1 MHDIG
6 SQPDPG
12 NPSGV
17 RETLRFLTH
26 PANLLVFTSDQQG
39 LLSFVSPSWSAFTG
53 RPSAQELGTGWLDRV
68 HPEDLPALT
77 RGLAQARQDSQSFRL
92 MFRYQRDDGVYRWLL
107 SQGMPLTAPDG
118 EFTGHLALCF
128 DVTPY
133 QEGEAEMEQAVLSV
147 FPLLKQTRLIAVVL
161 DTQGRVLFSNGSLG
175 RLLQCSATELISCP
189 LFERHLA
196 AGDRALL
203 ERLYPE
209 GGQNPLFPAEFQSE
223 LVTTDQQTRL
233 VFWHAVVWRD
243 VNGRLKGAIL
253 IGDDVTEVR
262 REEEQTSLYVK
273 AFEATNHA
281 IVVTDAGGTIL
292 SINRAFTAL
301 TGYRADEAIGANPRL
316 LQSGRHD
323 EAFYKAMWASLL
335 GHGHWHG
342 DMWDRHKDGHLYPKY
357 LAISAIR
364 NDSHAV
370 THYVGIFYD
379 NSERKTIE
387 ERLDHLAHYDALTGL
402 PNRSLLMDRLEQAI
416 ERARRLGIEV
426 ALLYID
432 LDHFKLV
439 NDDHGHSAGDQLLK
453 TVAQRMR
460 ACVRG
465 VDTVARLGGDEFVVL
480 LPDTSGSDDVLTVA
494 RKLLIEL
501 SHPYDVQGHR
511 ATCTPSIGIS
521 VFPQD
526 SHNPDELV
534 AHADTAMYQAKQGGR
549 ASFRVFHEVPD

>member
-1 MHDIG
+1 MHDNR
-6 SQPDPG
+6 SQPESGGPG
-12 NPSGV
+12 GV
-17 RETLRFLTH
+17 QETFRFLTY
-26 PANLLVFTSDQQG
+26 PAHLLVFTTDQQG
-39 LLSFVSPSWSAFTG
+39 SLTFVSPSWAAFSG
-53 RPSAQELGTGWLDRV
+53 RASAQELGAGWLDRV
-68 HPEDLPALT
+68 YPEDLAVLT
-77 RGLAQARQDSQSFRL
+77 HGMAQARLGKQSFRL
-92 MFRYQRDDGVYRWLL
+92 MFRYQREDGALRWLL
-107 SQGMPLTAPDG
+107 SQGMPLTTPSG

-175 RLLQCSATELISCP
+175 RLLHCSGTELMNCP

-196 AGDRALL
+196 AGDRDLL
-203 ERLYPE
+203 PRLYPE
-209 GGQNPLFPAEFQSE
+209 GSQSPLFPTEFQSE
-223 LVTTDQQTRL
+223 LMTSDQQARH

-243 VNGRLKGAIL
+243 PNGRLQGSIL
-253 IGDDVTEVR
+253 IGDDVTALR

-281 IVVTDAGGTIL
+281 IVVTDADGTIL
-292 SINRAFTAL
+292 SVNRAFTEL
-301 TGYRADEAIGANPRL
+301 TGYRGDEVIGANPRL
-316 LQSGRHD
+316 LQSGHHD
-323 EAFYKAMWASLL
+323 QAFYQSMWASLL
-335 GHGHWHG
+335 STGHWHG

-364 NDSHAV
+364 GDSGAV

-416 ERARRLGIEV
+416 ERARRLGLEV

-432 LDHFKLV
+432 LDNFKLV
-439 NDDHGHSAGDQLLK
+439 NDDHGHDAGDQLLK

-480 LPDTSGSDDVLTVA
+480 LPETSGSQDVLTVA
-494 RKLLIEL
+494 RKLLAEL
-501 SHPYDVQGHR
+501 SNPHDLEGHR
-511 ATCTPSIGIS
+511 ATCTPSVGIS
-521 VFPQD
+521 VFPRD
-526 SHNPDELV
+526 SHNADELMK
-534 AHADTAMYQAKQGGR
+534 HADTAMYRAKQGGR
-549 ASFRVFHEVPD
+549 ASFRFFQGTPP

>member
-1 MHDIG
+1 MHDIA
-6 SQPDPG
+6 SQPGPG

-17 RETLRFLTH
+17 QETLRFLTH
-26 PANLLVFTSDQQG
+26 PANLLVFTSDQRG

-53 RPSAQELGTGWLDRV
+53 RSSSQELGTGWLDRV
-68 HPEDLPALT
+68 YPEDLPILT
-77 RGLAQARQDSQSFRL
+77 RGLAQARRGSQGFRL

-107 SQGMPLTAPDG
+107 SQGMPQTAPDG

-175 RLLQCSATELISCP
+175 RLLQCSGTELMSCP

-196 AGDRALL
+196 AGDRELL

-209 GGQNPLFPAEFQSE
+209 GSQNPLFPAEFQSE
-223 LVTTDQQTRL
+223 LVTGDQQTRH

-243 VNGRLKGAIL
+243 VNGRLKGTIL
-253 IGDDVTEVR
+253 IGDDVTAVR
-262 REEEQTSLYVK
+262 QEEEQTSLYVK

-323 EAFYKAMWASLL
+323 RAFYQAMWTSLL
-335 GHGHWHG
+335 SHGHWHG

-364 NDSHAV
+364 NDRDAV

-416 ERARRLGIEV
+416 ERARRLGLEV

-439 NDDHGHSAGDQLLK
+439 NDDHGHGAGDQLLK

-460 ACVRG
+460 TCVRG

-494 RKLLIEL
+494 RKLLAEL
-501 SHPYDVQGHR
+501 SYPYDVAGHR

-526 SHNPDELV
+526 SHNPDELMT
-534 AHADTAMYQAKQGGR
+534 HADTAMYQAKQGGR
-549 ASFRVFHEVPD
+549 ASFRIFREMPD